1 MNQKYVGE
9 YRDRREGTAQT
20 VTQKQKRRPHLENP
34 KISLTEVQERRKRKT
49 DLINQV
55 ETYISP
61 GQEKPLGDFELG

>member
-34 KISLTEVQERRKRKT
+34 KISLTEVQERRKREEDRPDKPSR
-49 DLINQV
+49 DLYLSRAR
-55 ETYISP
+55 EAT
-61 GQEKPLGDFELG
+61 GRL